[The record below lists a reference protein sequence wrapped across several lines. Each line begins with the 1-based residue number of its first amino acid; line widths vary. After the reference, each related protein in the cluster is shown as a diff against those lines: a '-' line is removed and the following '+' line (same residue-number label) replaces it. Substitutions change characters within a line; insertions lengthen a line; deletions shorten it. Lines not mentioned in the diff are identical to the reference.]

1 MTPQRTIKTIIH
13 MTFTPENIF
22 FMGAVLIFVSIII
35 SKWGYRFGVP
45 TLLLFLFTGM
55 LFGSD
60 GLGLQFH
67 SHEDAQLIGMLSLS
81 VILFSGGMETKLHDI
96 KPIIAQGLMLSTVG
110 VMLTTGITGLLIYYL
125 SEWTNLNIGLSLP
138 LSMLLA
144 ATVSST
150 DSASVFN
157 LLRTQGIGLKHNLRP
172 TLELESG
179 SNDPMAYVLTI
190 AMVNMIVTAG
200 EFSGLSLIT
209 KIVGQLVVGAMLGY
223 LCGRTLVWIVN
234 RINLPNPSL
243 YPVLI
248 LSMILIIFTLT
259 DLLHGNGYLAVY
271 VAGLIAGNNR
281 LSYRRETNA
290 FMQGIT
296 WLLQIVMFLTLGLL
310 VNPHEMMHVL
320 FVAIAIGLFMMFV
333 ARPLSVFICL
343 QPFHVPFK
351 GKLFLSWV
359 GLRGAV
365 PIIFATYPVIA
376 GIEDADFLFNVVF
389 VIILLSLSLQGTT
402 IATCARRLDLATE
415 ELKTGNE
422 FGVELPDELES
433 KLSEITLTEDSFVNG
448 NRLQDLYFSKGTLV
462 MMVKRG
468 NSFIVPNGQLE
479 LHAGDILLTIAQQTD
494 ADSKAVRT
502 DP

>member
-1 MTPQRTIKTIIH
+1 

-22 FMGAVLIFVSIII
+22 FLGAVLVFASIVI

-60 GLGLQFH
+60 GLGLEFN

-81 VILFSGGMETKLHDI
+81 VILFSGGMDTKRRDI
-96 KPIIAQGLMLSTVG
+96 EPVVSQGLMLSTLG
-110 VMLTTGITGLLIYYL
+110 VLITTVVTGLLIYYL
-125 SEWTNLNIGLSLP
+125 SEWTRLDIGLSLP

-157 LLRTQGIGLKHNLRP
+157 LLRTQRIGLKHRLRP
-172 TLELESG
+172 LLELESG
-179 SNDPMAYVLTI
+179 SNDPMAYVLTV
-190 AMVNMIVTAG
+190 ALVDMIVTAG
-200 EFSGLSLIT
+200 EFSGMALAT
-209 KIVGQLVVGAMLGY
+209 KIIGQLAVGGLLGY
-223 LCGRTLVWIVN
+223 MGGRALVWIVN

-243 YPVLI
+243 YPI
-248 LSMILIIFTLT
+248 LMLCSILIIFTFT
-259 DLLHGNGYLAVY
+259 DMFQGNGYLAVY
-271 VAGLIAGNNR
+271 VAGLVAGNSR
-281 LSYRRETNA
+281 LSYRRETNT

-310 VNPHEMMHVL
+310 VNPKELLHVWP
-320 FVAIAIGLFMMFV
+320 VAVAIGLFMMFV
-333 ARPLSVFICL
+333 SRPLAVFLCL
-343 QPFHVPFK
+343 MPYRGIPRK
-351 GKLFLSWV
+351 AKLFLSWV

-389 VIILLSLSLQGTT
+389 VITLLSLAIQGTT
-402 IATCARRLDLATE
+402 ITAAAHKLDLATE
-415 ELKTGNE
+415 EPKAGND
-422 FGVELPDELES
+422 FGIELPDELES
-433 KLSEITLTEDSFVNG
+433 QLSELTVTEESLSGG
-448 NRLQDLYFSKGTLV
+448 NRLQDMHFPKGTLV

-479 LHAGDILLTIAQQTD
+479 LRSGDILLTIAQQSG
-494 ADSKAVRT
+494 AEAPKQ
-502 DP
+502 

>member
-1 MTPQRTIKTIIH
+1 
-13 MTFTPENIF
+13 
-22 FMGAVLIFVSIII
+22 MGAVLVFVSIVI

-81 VILFSGGMETKLHDI
+81 VILFSGGMDTKRRDI
-96 KPIIAQGLMLSTVG
+96 EPIVAQGLMLSTVG
-110 VMLTTGITGLLIYYL
+110 VILTTVITGLLIYYL
-125 SEWTNLNIGLSLP
+125 SEWTQLDIGLSLP
-138 LSMLLA
+138 LSLLLA

-157 LLRTQGIGLKHNLRP
+157 LLRSQGIGLKHNLRP

-190 AMVNMIVTAG
+190 ALVNLIVSAG
-200 EFSGLSLIT
+200 EFSGMELAT
-209 KIVGQLVVGAMLGY
+209 KIVAQLAVGALLGY
-223 LCGRTLVWIVN
+223 LSGRALVWIVN
-234 RINLPNPSL
+234 HINLPNPSL
-243 YPVLI
+243 YPVLV

-271 VAGLIAGNNR
+271 VAGLVAGNSR
-281 LSYRRETNA
+281 LSYRQETDT
-290 FMQGIT
+290 FMQGLT

-310 VNPHEMMHVL
+310 VNPSQMVRVL
-320 FVAIAIGLFMMFV
+320 LVAVAIGLFMMFV
-333 ARPLSVFICL
+333 ARPIAVFLCL
-343 QPFHVPFK
+343 QPFRVPVK
-351 GKLFLSWV
+351 AKLFLSWV

-376 GIEDADFLFNVVF
+376 GIEDADFLFDVVF
-389 VIILLSLSLQGTT
+389 VITLLSLSLQGTT
-402 IATCARRLDLATE
+402 ITACARWLGLATQE
-415 ELKTGNE
+415 PKTGNE
-422 FGVELPDELES
+422 FGVELPDKLGS
-433 KLSEITLTEDSFVNG
+433 RLSEMTLSEA
-448 NRLQDLYFSKGTLV
+448 DLASGSHLSDMHFPEGTLV

-468 NSFIVPNGQLE
+468 NSFIVPNGRLE
-479 LHAGDILLTIAQQTD
+479 LRKGDVLLTIESDEKPHSIEA
-494 ADSKAVRT
+494 
-502 DP
+502 

>member
-1 MTPQRTIKTIIH
+1 

-22 FMGAVLIFVSIII
+22 FMDSVLIFTSIVI

-60 GLGLQFH
+60 GLGLEFH

-81 VILFSGGMETKLHDI
+81 VILFSGGMDTKFRDI
-96 KPIIAQGLMLSTVG
+96 RPVMAQGLMLSTVG

-125 SEWTNLNIGLSLP
+125 SQWTNLGIGLSLP

-157 LLRTQGIGLKHNLRP
+157 LLRSQGIGLRHQLRP

-179 SNDPMAYVLTI
+179 SNDPMAYVMTI
-190 AMVNMIVTAG
+190 ALVEMTISSG
-200 EFSGLSLIT
+200 DFSGVALVS
-209 KIVGQLVVGAMLGY
+209 KIVGQLAIGALLGY
-223 LCGRTLVWIVN
+223 LLGRALVWLVN
-234 RINLPNPSL
+234 SINLPNPSL
-243 YPVLI
+243 YPVLV

-259 DLLHGNGYLAVY
+259 DLLNGNGYLAVY
-271 VAGLIAGNNR
+271 VCGLVAGNSR
-281 LSYRRETNA
+281 LSYRRETDT

-310 VNPHEMMHVL
+310 VNPHEMLRVWI
-320 FVAIAIGLFMMFV
+320 VALTIGLFMMFA
-333 ARPLSVFICL
+333 ARPIAVFLCLS
-343 QPFHVPFK
+343 PFRVPVRA
-351 GKLFLSWV
+351 KLFLSWV

-389 VIILLSLSLQGTT
+389 VITLLSLSLQGTT
-402 IATCARRLDLATE
+402 ITACARWLGLATE
-415 ELKTGNE
+415 EAKSGND
-422 FGVELPDELES
+422 FGIELPDELES
-433 KLSEITLTEDSFVNG
+433 KLSELTLTESHFVGG
-448 NRLQDLYFSKGTLV
+448 NRLADLHFPEGTLV
-462 MMVKRG
+462 MMVKRDG
-468 NSFIVPNGQLE
+468 SFIVPNGRLE
-479 LHAGDILLTIAQQTD
+479 LQVGDILLMIARQME
-494 ADSKAVRT
+494 
-502 DP
+502 

>member
-1 MTPQRTIKTIIH
+1 MS
-13 MTFTPENIF
+13 FTAENIF
-22 FMGAVLIFVSIII
+22 FLGAVLIFVSIVI

-81 VILFSGGMETKLHDI
+81 VILFSGGMDTKRRDI
-96 KPIIAQGLMLSTVG
+96 EPVVWQGLTLSTIG
-110 VMLTTGITGLLIYYL
+110 VLITTIVTGMLIYYL
-125 SEWTNLNIGLSLP
+125 SEWTQLAIGLTLP
-138 LSMLLA
+138 MSMLLA

-157 LLRTQGIGLKHNLRP
+157 LLRTQHIGLKHNLRP

-190 AMVNMIVTAG
+190 ALVDMIVTTG
-200 EFSGLSLIT
+200 EFSGMALATKIIGQLAVGSLI
-209 KIVGQLVVGAMLGY
+209 GY
-223 LCGRTLVWIVN
+223 LGGRAMVWVVN

-243 YPVLI
+243 YPVMMLC
-248 LSMILIIFTLT
+248 SILIIFTFT
-259 DLLHGNGYLAVY
+259 DIFRGNGYLAVY
-271 VAGLIAGNNR
+271 VAGLVAGNSR
-281 LSYRRETNA
+281 LSYRRETDT

-310 VNPHEMMHVL
+310 VNPKEMLNVL
-320 FVAIAIGLFMMFV
+320 MVAVAIGLFMMFV
-333 ARPLSVFICL
+333 ARPFAVFLCL
-343 QPFHVPFK
+343 QPFRVPFK
-351 GKLFLSWV
+351 AKVFLSWV

-389 VIILLSLSLQGTT
+389 VITLLSLALQGTT
-402 IATCARRLDLATE
+402 ITAAARWLGLATE
-415 ELKTGNE
+415 AEKVGND
-422 FGVELPDELES
+422 FGIELPDELES
-433 KLSEITLTEDSFVNG
+433 KLSELTLTEASLANGKQLKDMSFP
-448 NRLQDLYFSKGTLV
+448 KGMLV

-479 LHAGDILLTIAQQTD
+479 LEVGDILLTIEGQK
-494 ADSKAVRT
+494 S
-502 DP
+502 

>member
-1 MTPQRTIKTIIH
+1 

-22 FMGAVLIFVSIII
+22 FLGAVLIFVSIII

-60 GLGLQFH
+60 GLGLEFH

-81 VILFSGGMETKLHDI
+81 VILFSGGMDTKRRDI
-96 KPIIAQGLMLSTVG
+96 EPVVTQGLLLSTLG
-110 VMLTTGITGLLIYYL
+110 VLITTVITGLLIYYL
-125 SEWTNLNIGLSLP
+125 SQWTQLDIGLSLP

-157 LLRTQGIGLKHNLRP
+157 LLRSQHIGLKHNLRP
-172 TLELESG
+172 LLELESG
-179 SNDPMAYVLTI
+179 SNDPMAYVLTV
-190 AMVNMIVTAG
+190 ALVDMIVQAG
-200 EFSGLSLIT
+200 EFSGMELAT
-209 KIVGQLVVGAMLGY
+209 KIIGQLAVGGLLGY
-223 LCGRTLVWIVN
+223 LGGRALVWIVN

-243 YPVLI
+243 YPVLV
-248 LSMILIIFTLT
+248 LCSILIIFTFT
-259 DLLHGNGYLAVY
+259 DMFQGNGYLAVY
-271 VAGLIAGNNR
+271 VAGVVAGNSR
-281 LSYRRETNA
+281 LSYRRETNT

-296 WLLQIVMFLTLGLL
+296 WLLQILMFLTLGLL
-310 VNPHEMMHVL
+310 VNPREMTHVL
-320 FVAIAIGLFMMFV
+320 LVAVAIGLFMMFV
-333 ARPLSVFICL
+333 ARPVAVFLCL
-343 QPFHVPFK
+343 QPFRVPVK
-351 GKLFLSWV
+351 AKLFLSWV

-389 VIILLSLSLQGTT
+389 VITLLSLSLQGTT
-402 IATCARRLDLATE
+402 ITTTAHWLGLATE
-415 ELKTGNE
+415 EPKTGND
-422 FGVELPDELES
+422 FGIELPDELES
-433 KLSEITLTEDSFVNG
+433 KLSEVTLTEQALTNG
-448 NRLQDLYFSKGTLV
+448 NRLQDLHFPQGTLV

-479 LHAGDILLTIAQQTD
+479 LRTGDILLTIARQ
-494 ADSKAVRT
+494 AL
-502 DP
+502 

>member
-1 MTPQRTIKTIIH
+1 MN
-13 MTFTPENIF
+13 FTAENIF
-22 FMGAVLIFVSIII
+22 FMGAVLVFVSIII

-60 GLGLQFH
+60 GLGLEFH

-81 VILFSGGMETKLHDI
+81 VILFSGGMDTKRCDI
-96 KPIIAQGLMLSTVG
+96 EPIVAQGLMLSTVG
-110 VMLTTGITGLLIYYL
+110 VILTTGITGLLIYYL
-125 SEWTNLNIGLSLP
+125 SEWTQLDIGLSLP

-157 LLRTQGIGLKHNLRP
+157 LLRSQGIGLKHNLRP

-190 AMVNMIVTAG
+190 ALVNLIVSAD
-200 EFSGLSLIT
+200 EFSGMELAA
-209 KIVGQLVVGAMLGY
+209 KIVAQLAVGALLGY
-223 LCGRTLVWIVN
+223 LSGKALVWIVN
-234 RINLPNPSL
+234 HINLPNSSL
-243 YPVLI
+243 YPVLV

-271 VAGLIAGNNR
+271 VAGLVAGNSR
-281 LSYRRETNA
+281 LSYRQETDT
-290 FMQGIT
+290 FMQGLT

-310 VNPHEMMHVL
+310 VNPSQMIRVL
-320 FVAIAIGLFMMFV
+320 LVAVAIGLFMMFV
-333 ARPLSVFICL
+333 ARPISVFLCL
-343 QPFHVPFK
+343 QPFRVPVK
-351 GKLFLSWV
+351 AKLFLSWV

-376 GIEDADFLFNVVF
+376 GIEDADFLFDVVF
-389 VIILLSLSLQGTT
+389 VITLLSLSLQGTT
-402 IATCARRLDLATE
+402 ITTCARWLGLATQE
-415 ELKTGNE
+415 PKTGNE
-422 FGVELPDELES
+422 FGVELPEKLGS
-433 KLSEITLTEDSFVNG
+433 KLSEMTLSETDLANG
-448 NRLQDLYFSKGTLV
+448 HHLSDMHFPEGTLV

-468 NSFIVPNGQLE
+468 NSFIVPNGRLE
-479 LHAGDILLTIAQQTD
+479 LRKGDILLTIANEE
-494 ADSKAVRT
+494 
-502 DP
+502 

>member
-1 MTPQRTIKTIIH
+1 

-22 FMGAVLIFVSIII
+22 FLGAVLIFVSIII

-60 GLGLQFH
+60 GLGLEFH

-81 VILFSGGMETKLHDI
+81 VILFSGGMDTKRRDI
-96 KPIIAQGLMLSTVG
+96 EPVITQGLILSTLG
-110 VMLTTGITGLLIYYL
+110 VLITTVITGLLIYYL
-125 SEWTNLNIGLSLP
+125 SVWTRLDIGLSLP

-157 LLRTQGIGLKHNLRP
+157 LLRSQHIGLKHNLRP
-172 TLELESG
+172 LLELESG
-179 SNDPMAYVLTI
+179 SNDPMAYVLTV
-190 AMVNMIVTAG
+190 ALVDMIVQAG
-200 EFSGLSLIT
+200 EFSGMELAT
-209 KIVGQLVVGAMLGY
+209 KIIGQLAVGGLLGY
-223 LCGRTLVWIVN
+223 LGGRALVWIVN

-243 YPVLI
+243 YPVLV
-248 LSMILIIFTLT
+248 LCSILIIFTFT
-259 DLLHGNGYLAVY
+259 DMFHGNGYLAVY
-271 VAGLIAGNNR
+271 VAGVVAGNSR
-281 LSYRRETNA
+281 LSYRRETNT

-296 WLLQIVMFLTLGLL
+296 WLLQILMFLTLGLL
-310 VNPHEMMHVL
+310 VNPGEMIHVL
-320 FVAIAIGLFMMFV
+320 LVAMAIGIFMMFV
-333 ARPLSVFICL
+333 ARPVAVFLCL
-343 QPFHVPFK
+343 QPFRVPVK
-351 GKLFLSWV
+351 AKLFLSWV

-389 VIILLSLSLQGTT
+389 VITLLSLSLQGTT
-402 IATCARRLDLATE
+402 ITSAAHWLGLATDE
-415 ELKTGNE
+415 PKTGND
-422 FGVELPDELES
+422 FGIELPDELES
-433 KLSEITLTEDSFVNG
+433 KLSEITLTEESLANG
-448 NRLQDLYFSKGTLV
+448 NRLQDMHFPKGTLV

-479 LHAGDILLTIAQQTD
+479 LQKGDILLIIAHQETD
-494 ADSKAVRT
+494 
-502 DP
+502 

>member
-1 MTPQRTIKTIIH
+1 MN
-13 MTFTPENIF
+13 FTAENIF
-22 FMGAVLIFVSIII
+22 FMGAVLVFVSIVI

-81 VILFSGGMETKLHDI
+81 VILFSGGMDTKRRDI
-96 KPIIAQGLMLSTVG
+96 EPIVAQGLMLSTVG
-110 VMLTTGITGLLIYYL
+110 VILTTVITGLLIYYL
-125 SEWTNLNIGLSLP
+125 SEWTQLDIGLSLP
-138 LSMLLA
+138 LSLLLA

-157 LLRTQGIGLKHNLRP
+157 LLRSQGIGLKHNLRP

-190 AMVNMIVTAG
+190 ALVNLIVSAG
-200 EFSGLSLIT
+200 EFSGMELAM
-209 KIVGQLVVGAMLGY
+209 KIIAQLAVGALLGY
-223 LCGRTLVWIVN
+223 LSGRALVWIVN
-234 RINLPNPSL
+234 HINLPNPSL
-243 YPVLI
+243 YPVLV

-271 VAGLIAGNNR
+271 VAGLVAGNSR
-281 LSYRRETNA
+281 LSYRQETDT
-290 FMQGIT
+290 FMQGLT

-310 VNPHEMMHVL
+310 VNPSQMVRVL
-320 FVAIAIGLFMMFV
+320 LVAVAIGLFMMFV
-333 ARPLSVFICL
+333 ARPIAVFLCL
-343 QPFHVPFK
+343 QPFRVPVK
-351 GKLFLSWV
+351 AKLFLSWV

-376 GIEDADFLFNVVF
+376 GIEDADFLFDVVF
-389 VIILLSLSLQGTT
+389 VITLLSLSLQGTT
-402 IATCARRLDLATE
+402 ITACARWLGLATQE
-415 ELKTGNE
+415 PKTGNE
-422 FGVELPDELES
+422 FGVELPDKLGS
-433 KLSEITLTEDSFVNG
+433 RLSEMTLSEADLASG
-448 NRLQDLYFSKGTLV
+448 NYLSDMHFPEGTLV

-468 NSFIVPNGQLE
+468 NSFIVPNGRLE
-479 LHAGDILLTIAQQTD
+479 LRKGDVLLTIESDEKPHSIEA
-494 ADSKAVRT
+494 
-502 DP
+502 

>member
-1 MTPQRTIKTIIH
+1 MS
-13 MTFTPENIF
+13 FTAENIF
-22 FMGAVLIFVSIII
+22 FLGAVLIFVSIVI

-81 VILFSGGMETKLHDI
+81 VILFSGGMDTKRRDI
-96 KPIIAQGLMLSTVG
+96 EPVVWQGLTLSTIG
-110 VMLTTGITGLLIYYL
+110 VLITTIVTGLLIYYL
-125 SEWTNLNIGLSLP
+125 SEWTQLAIGLTLP
-138 LSMLLA
+138 MSMLLA

-157 LLRTQGIGLKHNLRP
+157 LLRTQHIGLKHNLRP

-190 AMVNMIVTAG
+190 ALVDTIVTAG
-200 EFSGLSLIT
+200 EFSGMALATKIIGQLAVGSLI
-209 KIVGQLVVGAMLGY
+209 GY
-223 LCGRTLVWIVN
+223 LGGRAMVWVVN

-243 YPVLI
+243 YPVMMLC
-248 LSMILIIFTLT
+248 SILIIFTFT
-259 DLLHGNGYLAVY
+259 DIFRGNGYLAVY
-271 VAGLIAGNNR
+271 VAGLVAGNSR
-281 LSYRRETNA
+281 LSYRRETDT

-310 VNPHEMMHVL
+310 VNPKEMLNVL
-320 FVAIAIGLFMMFV
+320 MVAVAIGLFMMFV
-333 ARPLSVFICL
+333 ARPFAVFLCL
-343 QPFHVPFK
+343 QPFRVPFK
-351 GKLFLSWV
+351 AKVFLSWV

-376 GIEDADFLFNVVF
+376 GIDDADFLFNVVF
-389 VIILLSLSLQGTT
+389 VITLLSLALQGTT
-402 IATCARRLDLATE
+402 ITAAARWLGLATE
-415 ELKTGNE
+415 AEKVGND
-422 FGVELPDELES
+422 FGIELPDELES
-433 KLSEITLTEDSFVNG
+433 KLSELTLTEASLANGKQLKDMSFP
-448 NRLQDLYFSKGTLV
+448 KGMLV

-479 LHAGDILLTIAQQTD
+479 LEVGDILLTIEGQK
-494 ADSKAVRT
+494 S
-502 DP
+502 